1 MAINYDELPQERPTG
16 GLLEAGKYK
25 ADILKAEMKKGSTG
39 SDYMALTYDLTG
51 VEGEKG
57 KLWDNFFDSDK
68 ELPRY
73 KLQRLITA
81 LNLNLTGSFEL
92 KDLCKIVAGKQLIV
106 DVGVDEKNERGP
118 RNTVDVFKDEIYY
131 PISEW
136 ASLTGDFIVVSA
148 SDAEPDDA
156 VATPVTNTVDEY

>member
-25 ADILKAEMKKGSTG
+25 ADILKAEMKRSQAGAE
-39 SDYMALTYDLTG
+39 YMALTFDLTG
-51 VEGEKG
+51 IAGEKG

-81 LNLNLTGSFEL
+81 LNLNLTGLFEL
-92 KDLCKIVAGKQLIV
+92 KDLCKIVAGKQIIV
-106 DVGVDEKNERGP
+106 DVGVDEKNDRGP
-118 RNTVDVFKDEIYY
+118 RNTVDVFKGEIYY

-136 ASLTGDFIVVSA
+136 ASLTGDFITVSA
-148 SDAEPDDA
+148 PDAEPDDS
-156 VATPVTNTVDEY
+156 VATPVANEADEY

>member
-25 ADILKAEMKKGSTG
+25 ADILKAEMKRSQAGAE
-39 SDYMALTYDLTG
+39 YMALTFDLTG
-51 VEGEKG
+51 SEGEKG
-57 KLWDNFFDSDK
+57 KLWDTFFDSDK

-81 LNLNLTGSFEL
+81 LNLNLTGLFEL
-92 KDLCKIVAGKQLIV
+92 KDLCKIVAGKQIIV

-118 RNTVDVFKDEIYY
+118 RNTVDVFKGEIYY

-136 ASLTGDFIVVSA
+136 ASLTGDFITVSA
-148 SDAEPDDA
+148 PDAEPDDS
-156 VATPVTNTVDEY
+156 VATPVANEADEY